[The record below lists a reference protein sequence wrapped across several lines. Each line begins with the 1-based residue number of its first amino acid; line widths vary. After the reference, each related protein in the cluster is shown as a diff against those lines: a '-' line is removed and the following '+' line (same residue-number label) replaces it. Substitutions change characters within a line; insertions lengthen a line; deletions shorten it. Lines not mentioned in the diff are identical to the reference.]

1 MTNDNATRPAF
12 PGYSL
17 REGFSGKIYD
27 HHLGLSKR
35 EYFAGIALQALLT
48 TYAQEY
54 FDGKYTA
61 EAFAAASLV
70 IADEILNRH
79 LAY

>member
-1 MTNDNATRPAF
+1 MENDNAKRPAF

-17 REGFSGKIYD
+17 REGFGGKIYD

-48 TYAQEY
+48 TYANEY
-54 FDGKYTA
+54 FEKKYPA
-61 EAFAAASLV
+61 EVFTIASV
-70 IADEILNRH
+70 KIADAMLETLST
-79 LAY
+79 